1 MLPMK
6 RMMIIGQRSQCR
18 HVLKLTYCRLKYYNY
33 MQGRQNSGPG
43 YQKKSSLYAKS
54 ESKIYQLNV
63 PVELD
68 LDFQQRLKAKDQLL
82 AELSSRNFTDVN
94 VDQLVD
100 FATFRKLFN
109 LFIIK

>member
-1 MLPMK
+1 
-6 RMMIIGQRSQCR
+6 
-18 HVLKLTYCRLKYYNY
+18 

-68 LDFQQRLKAKDQLL
+68 LDFQQRLKAKDQLM